1 MWRQSD
7 NVPFEQSRNVPLTPA
22 GVWDGRRTA
31 TDESSRKSSARNVA
45 KSEEAVDHSEAGSR
59 GSGAERPA
67 MDDPRKAVARERTEG
82 EGGTRLATEAEP
94 FRGTGAVG
102 YQRARL
108 AGMARGEALPD
119 CHNRRCDRAAVC
131 PLRSE

>member
-1 MWRQSD
+1 MWRQID
-7 NVPFEQSRNVPLTPA
+7 NVPFKQSRNVPLTPA
-22 GVWDGRRTA
+22 GLGDGRRTA
-31 TDESSRKSSARNVA
+31 TDESSRKRQPRNVA

-67 MDDPRKAVARERTEG
+67 MDDPPKAVARERLEG
-82 EGGTRLATEAEP
+82 EGGTRLATEGRP

-108 AGMARGEALPD
+108 AGRASGEALPD
-119 CHNRRCDRAAVC
+119 RYDRRRYQSAVC